1 MASTTIIKRALVIT
15 LASVVILAGL
25 LVGGVRLI
33 DHLVPGYRQAL
44 AERIGRRI
52 DADIDIDA
60 IELRWQWN
68 GPLLELADVRVT
80 RHGFDKPAVTLASLG
95 LHFSFTDLVNGK
107 RLPDGLVLEQPTV
120 AVRRGDDGRPKL
132 EYWSRPDDEPLDWDT
147 INERLAL
154 LHTATISDAD
164 ITLLDEAL
172 PDGRARIERLDAHI
186 AHRGNNRYALRFNLD
201 GPDWLKQADGKA
213 RFSGRLPAID
223 TADFEFSVDALDTP
237 TLAHGAGLIDD
248 KLYERLSGG
257 RLTTTIDGRWQQG
270 HLLDARAAFDLAAV
284 HDDSRQTD
292 LLPALSSTLEATGI
306 ESPEAGQDSAPDDD
320 IRVAM
325 TSLSGDAPGLEDFSL
340 TGAIDLDEPRLR
352 LDARHVPFS
361 IAWRLAKLRIARL
374 ADTTANARIDN
385 LALTLGADTP
395 LQLAF
400 DFQDLSIDDPA
411 ITLGP
416 VAGSYYQQ
424 ADNHRLQFNDA
435 GGTLAARRYL
445 RGELPISDLD
455 GEIAWQ
461 RHDDGWQIDANKLAL
476 TSAEATFQTSG
487 RIQLQPGSAPV
498 VDIQAS
504 ASAPQ
509 IAPVLAR
516 IPQAEDLPNEKLRDW
531 LPKAITAGT
540 LDSASLEV
548 RGAMDRF
555 PFAKP
560 RGDERFHLE
569 LSGHDVDVA
578 YKDDWPPLKSARG
591 KLTLD
596 GDDLRVDVAA
606 ARMLDVD
613 LGPAT
618 GRVANVREPVLKI
631 DGKARNARAEKMLAF
646 LVRSPLRDRFE
657 KIVDALK
664 ITGPANL
671 ALDLRIP
678 LKPELGD
685 VDVSGDVQARGATLR
700 TDVLPGP
707 ITDITGTLHF
717 DDERGLTG
725 HALKGKLLGV
735 ALNTDIEP
743 APGERQRIVSRA
755 RLQLPEDGAALAHY
769 LPESWLRYG
778 HGATDLRI
786 AFEVA
791 RDGEVSAIDI
801 DSDLRGLALDLPAP
815 LTKPADR
822 AAPMAITVAGDAS
835 RVHIDYDKRLDTR
848 VRLRDGTVTRIQ
860 ARLNDNTLEPPDVDG
875 IWIGGRTETTDG
887 LGWFYVVTEQIEA
900 AEKLARQTGG
910 PASTLD
916 FVGGDVRVGALE
928 LDNRYFE
935 NTHIRAQP
943 MNARPG
949 WRVDFEGPDTQGQI
963 TWTQPAGGNVNIAGN
978 LARLALKTRARQP
991 EPAPA
996 ESDPVIWSYIDP
1008 TDLPHLDVFVA
1019 NVEVDG
1025 TDFGEAELKAR
1036 AQPDGWQL
1044 DRFQLKNGAMA
1055 GWATGR
1061 WTHDNGLTQASAQ
1074 TRFAGHG
1081 MAGLLR
1087 ALGYAATVT
1096 AESTQVHARLN
1107 IAPNPLG
1114 LDLRS
1119 LDGSVDLE
1127 LDNGTFTA
1135 VEPGAARVLGLVNLY
1150 VLPRRLRLD
1159 FRDVVDEGLAFD
1171 HVRAHF
1177 NIDKGN
1183 AYSDNMLIETP
1194 SSQIR
1199 MTGRIGLAARDYDE
1213 RVTIVPKVGSGVAV
1227 ASTVLGGPLVGA
1239 AVFAM
1244 QEIFKKPIKKFSS
1257 IAYTLKGSWDDPRIE
1272 QPSAE
1277 Q

>member
-1 MASTTIIKRALVIT
+1 MRMASTTIIKRALVVT
-15 LASVVILAGL
+15 VASLVILAGL

-33 DHLVPGYRQAL
+33 DHLVPSYREAL

-52 DADIDIDA
+52 DADIQIDA
-60 IELRWQWN
+60 IELRWQWT

-95 LHFSFTDLVNGK
+95 LHFSFTDLIDGK

-120 AVRRGDDGRPKL
+120 AVRRGDDGRPQL

-186 AHRGNNRYALRFNLD
+186 AHRGNDSYALRFNLD

-223 TADFEFSVDALDTP
+223 DADFEFTVDGLDTP
-237 TLAHGAGLIDD
+237 ALAHSAQAIDAA
-248 KLYERLSGG
+248 LFNQLSGG
-257 RLTTTIDGRWQQG
+257 RLSADINGRWQQG
-270 HLLDARAAFDLAAV
+270 HLVHAKAQLDLDAVR
-284 HDDSRQTD
+284 DDTANAD
-292 LLPALSSTLEATGI
+292 LLPKLSTTFKATGVDP
-306 ESPEAGQDSAPDDD
+306 SPEATTTADD

-325 TSLSGDAPGLEDFSL
+325 TSLSGDAPGLDKFAL
-340 TGAIDLDEPRLR
+340 TGAIDTDEPRLR
-352 LDARHVPFS
+352 IDARHVPV
-361 IAWRLAKLRIARL
+361 AMAKRLAKLRIPRL
-374 ADTTANARIDN
+374 ADTAIDARVDN
-385 LALTLGADTP
+385 LALTVGADTP

-400 DFQDLSIDDPA
+400 DFNKLSIDDPA
-411 ITLGP
+411 VTVGP
-416 VAGSYYQQ
+416 LAGSYYQQ
-424 ADNHRLQFNDA
+424 AGTHILQFDNA

-445 RGELPISDLD
+445 RGELAIDDLD
-455 GEIAWQ
+455 GEISWQ
-461 RHDDGWQIDANKLAL
+461 RHNGGWQIDARKLEL
-476 TSAEATFQTSG
+476 TSAEAQFKTSG
-487 RIQLQPGSAPV
+487 RVQLRPGRAPV
-498 VDIQAS
+498 VDIQATG
-504 ASAPQ
+504 SAPQ
-509 IAPVLAR
+509 VAHLLAR
-516 IPQAEDLPNEKLRDW
+516 IPQAEDLPNQKLRDW

-540 LDSASLEV
+540 LDSATLEV
-548 RGAMDRF
+548 RGPMDRF
-555 PFAKP
+555 PFAQP

-569 LSGHDVDVA
+569 LTGHDVDVA
-578 YKDDWPPLKSARG
+578 YKDDWPPLEAARG

-606 ARMLDVD
+606 ARMLDVN

-618 GRVANVREPVLKI
+618 GRVDNVREPVLKL
-631 DGKARNARAEKMLAF
+631 DGEARNARAEKMLAF
-646 LVRSPLRDRFE
+646 LVQSPLRDRFA

-664 ITGPANL
+664 VTGPADL
-671 ALDLRIP
+671 AIDLRIP
-678 LKPELGD
+678 LKPGLGD
-685 VDVSGDVQARGATLR
+685 PSVAGDVRARGATLR
-700 TDVLPGP
+700 QAALPGP
-707 ITDITGTLHF
+707 ITNITGRMHF
-717 DDERGLTG
+717 DDKHGLTAHG
-725 HALKGKLLGV
+725 LKGDLLGV
-735 ALNTDIEP
+735 ALDADVVP
-743 APGERQRIVSRA
+743 VAGESQRVVSRA
-755 RLQLPEDGAALAHY
+755 RLQLPQDGAAVAHY

-778 HGATDLRI
+778 HGAADFTV

-791 RDGEVSAIDI
+791 RSGQVSDI
-801 DSDLRGLALDLPAP
+801 DFRSDLRGLALDLPEPLAKPASNAAP
-815 LTKPADR
+815 L
-822 AAPMAITVAGDAS
+822 AITVAGDAS
-835 RVHIDYDKRLDTR
+835 RIHVGYDGRLDTT
-848 VRLRDGTVTRIQ
+848 VRLRNGAVTRIQ
-860 ARLNDNTLEPPDVDG
+860 ALLNDNTLTPPDVDG
-875 IWIGGRTETTDG
+875 IWIGGRTDRADG
-887 LGWFYVVTEQIEA
+887 IGWFTVVSDQVAAATEQA
-900 AEKLARQTGG
+900 KKSKSSA
-910 PASTLD
+910 PALD
-916 FVGGDVRVGALE
+916 FVGGDLRVGAME

-935 NTHIRAQP
+935 NTHLRAQP

-963 TWTQPAGGNVNIAGN
+963 TWTQPAGGNINIAGN
-978 LARLALKTRARQP
+978 LARLAIKTRPPKA
-991 EPAPA
+991 EPSPA
-996 ESDPVIWSYIDP
+996 ESDPVIWKEIDP
-1008 TDLPHLDVFVA
+1008 DDLPHLDLFVA
-1019 NVEVDG
+1019 NVQVDD
-1025 TDFGEAELKAR
+1025 TDFGQAEVKAR
-1036 AQPDGWQL
+1036 AQPNGWQL
-1044 DRFQLKNGAMA
+1044 DRFQLKNGALA

-1061 WTHDNGLTQASAQ
+1061 WIRDKGQTHASAQ
-1074 TRFAGHG
+1074 TRFEGAG

-1087 ALGYAATVT
+1087 SLGYPPSVT
-1096 AESTQVHARLN
+1096 AESTRVHARLN
-1107 IAPNPLG
+1107 IAPNPAG

-1119 LDGSVDLE
+1119 LDGSVE
-1127 LDNGTFTA
+1127 LALDKGTFTA

-1171 HVRAHF
+1171 HVRANF
-1177 NIDKGN
+1177 AIENGN
-1183 AYSDNMLIETP
+1183 AYSDNVRIETP

-1199 MTGRIGLAARDYDE
+1199 MNGRIGLAARDYDE

-1257 IAYTLKGSWDDPRIE
+1257 IAYTLKGSWDDPHIE